1 MPAILWRTPMIKKL
15 KKKFIILATVSMIIL
30 MVVLVGI
37 MNIINYSSVVTE
49 TDTILDILSQPNAP
63 FGNPQDIPGKPP
75 QNFKDFIPHGMSPE
89 VPYESRYFTVTVSP
103 NGVIGETDFS
113 RIISVDQESVDAY
126 VQKAIESGKDRGFI
140 KQFRYAKQTDD
151 RMTRIIFLDCGRKL
165 DSFRTF
171 MWTSMAVGLLGCVI
185 VFIIFLFAAGR
196 IVRPIAESYEKQKRF
211 ITDAGHEIKTPLTII
226 GANLDLLE
234 SDYGE
239 NESFS
244 DIRTQTKRLS
254 TLTKDLVYLSKM
266 EESENTLTKIEFPAS
281 DLIAETAQQFNALAQ
296 AQKKE
301 YRVQIEP
308 NVTMCGAPDA
318 IRQLINILL
327 DNAMKYSS
335 EGGIVAL
342 DVYTQKKMLL
352 ISLFNTTSISVSN
365 ESIAHLF
372 DRFYRTD
379 ASRNSETGGHGIG
392 LSIAQAITAAHNGKI
407 TAETVNGSDFRIT
420 ITMPL

>member
-1 MPAILWRTPMIKKL
+1 MIKRL
-15 KKKFIILATVSMIIL
+15 KRKFIILATVSMVIL
-30 MVVLVGI
+30 MTVLVGI
-37 MNIINYSSVVTE
+37 MNIVNYSAVVTE
-49 TDTILDILSQPNAP
+49 SDTILDILSEPNAP
-63 FGNPQDIPGKPP
+63 FGEKNEMPDRPP
-75 QNFKDFIPHGMSPE
+75 QNIENFIPHGMSPE
-89 VPYESRYFTVTVSP
+89 VPYESRYFTVIVSP

-126 VQKAIESGKDRGFI
+126 VQKAIERGKDRGFI
-140 KQFRYAKQTDD
+140 EQFRYAKQTDD

-185 VFIIFLFAAGR
+185 VFVVFLFAAGR

-266 EESENTLTKIEFPAS
+266 EESENTLTKIEFPVS
-281 DLIAETAQQFNALAQ
+281 DFIIETAHQFNALAQ
-296 AQKKE
+296 AQRKE
-301 YRVQIEP
+301 YRVQVEP
-308 NVTMCGAPDA
+308 NVTMHGAPDA
-318 IRQLINILL
+318 IRQMITLLL
-327 DNAMKYSS
+327 DNAMKYSPD
-335 EGGIVAL
+335 GGIVTL
-342 DVYTQKKMLL
+342 DVISRKKDL
-352 ISLFNTTSISVSN
+352 IISVFNTTVSPVSN
-365 ESIAHLF
+365 ENLSHLF

-420 ITMPL
+420 VTMPL

>member
-1 MPAILWRTPMIKKL
+1 MIKKL
-15 KKKFIILATVSMIIL
+15 KRTFIILATVSMFVL
-30 MVVLVGI
+30 MTILVGV
-37 MNIINYSSVVTE
+37 MNIINYSSVVAE

-63 FGNPQDIPGKPP
+63 FGNQQDMPGRPP
-75 QNFKDFIPHGMSPE
+75 RNIKDFIPHGMSPE
-89 VPYESRYFTVTVSP
+89 VPYEARYFIAMVTKDG
-103 NGVIGETDFS
+103 NIIETDFS

-126 VQKAIESGKDRGFI
+126 VQKATGSEKKHGFI
-140 KQFRYAKQTDD
+140 EQFRYAKQTNDK
-151 RMTRIIFLDCGRKL
+151 MTRIIFLDCGRKL

-171 MWTSMAVGLLGCVI
+171 MWTSMAVGFLGCVI
-185 VFIIFLFAAGR
+185 VFVVFLFAAGR

-254 TLTKDLVYLSKM
+254 ALTKDLVYLSKM
-266 EESENTLTKIEFPAS
+266 EESENTLKKIDFPVS
-281 DLIAETAQQFNALAQ
+281 DLIIETAHQFNALAQ
-296 AQKKE
+296 AQRKE
-301 YRVQIEP
+301 YRVQVEP

-318 IRQLINILL
+318 IRQMINLLL
-327 DNAMKYSS
+327 DNAMKYSPD
-335 EGGIVAL
+335 GGIVTL
-342 DVYTQKKMLL
+342 DVYTQKKLL
-352 ISLFNTTSISVSN
+352 FISVFNTTFVPISK
-365 ESIAHLF
+365 ESITHLF

-379 ASRNSETGGHGIG
+379 SSRNSETGGHGIG

-407 TAETVNGSDFRIT
+407 TAETVNGSDLRIT
-420 ITMPL
+420 VTMPL